1 MAAVAAVAAVV
12 VAQVVAELV
21 EFGADLVD
29 AGGRRGVLRRRG
41 LVRRDRRL
49 HGGGGWRVSCESRK
63 TVPTYFS
70 ADQWSSQVSSTRRYT
85 ASVT

>member
-41 LVRRDRRL
+41 LVPAPFNHLTATPDL
-49 HGGGGWRVSCESRK
+49 QGEILGGEVK
-63 TVPTYFS
+63 IKKKKK
-70 ADQWSSQVSSTRRYT
+70 
-85 ASVT
+85 